1 MDASQAAATI
11 SMACAGEI
19 TDCAA
24 GIQDLLREHKKK
36 QAAFISHW
44 FIRKFGAYCLEM
56 AFC

>member
-24 GIQDLLREHKKK
+24 GIQIFFGYINKKTTGFHQSLVYHVYPK
-36 QAAFISHW
+36 
-44 FIRKFGAYCLEM
+44 IRHTV
-56 AFC
+56 